1 MIPNL
6 KGVLTTTSA
15 YTLNITPM
23 SEVWLH
29 LLGIQYLSFLKQQ
42 NIPSLFASILRW
54 SITNQAKK
62 KDDIFRKTEK
72 MLKAEYAQKL
82 PNAGS
87 ADVAPIP
94 KAKKSVMEV
103 IVIAT
108 PECFIAN
115 PILSSKGRL

>member
-1 MIPNL
+1 MTP
-6 KGVLTTTSA
+6 A
-15 YTLNITPM
+15 YILNTAPVN
-23 SEVWLH
+23 EVWLH
-29 LLGIQYLSFLKQQ
+29 LFGTQYVSFFKQQ
-42 NIPSLFASILRW
+42 HSPSLFESILRW

>member
-1 MIPNL
+1 MTPNL

-54 SITNQAKK
+54 SITKQAKK
-62 KDDIFRKTEK
+62 KDAILRNTAQI
-72 MLKAEYAQKL
+72 LNAEYAQKL
-82 PNAGS
+82 ANAGS

-94 KAKKSVMEV
+94 KARKSVMEV
-103 IVIAT
+103 MVIAT

-115 PILSSKGRL
+115 PIRSSKERL